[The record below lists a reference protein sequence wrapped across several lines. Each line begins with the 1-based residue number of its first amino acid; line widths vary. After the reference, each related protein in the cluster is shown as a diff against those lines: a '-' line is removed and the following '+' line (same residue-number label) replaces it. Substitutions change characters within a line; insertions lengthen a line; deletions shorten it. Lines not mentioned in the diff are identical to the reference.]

1 MATPDDLVDDEF
13 YEILLEDIYNEC
25 CKYGNIEGV
34 VIPRPDLKTG
44 IIGPS
49 VGKVFIKFD

>member
-1 MATPDDLVDDEF
+1 MK
-13 YEILLEDIYNEC
+13 EC